1 MVLHNEC
8 FYFLYM
14 DTFTT
19 LIEEIVFALKCFD
32 IVVSLLILGGS
43 EDFRNK
49 AQIYIKTEAAMQMIC
64 K

>member
-1 MVLHNEC
+1 MVLHNEY

-14 DTFTT
+14 HTFTT
-19 LIEEIVFALKCFD
+19 LIEEIVLVLKCFD

-43 EDFRNK
+43 EDFR
-49 AQIYIKTEAAMQMIC
+49 IKVQSHI